1 MIARCK
7 FGFVAVFILLVTA
20 SSLRAESVVLS
31 TDSPPAFNPG
41 TRNQGW
47 WSDTIAQSAGNDNY
61 FAGFLDLGT
70 PNSARGFFT
79 FDLSTVAKQV
89 SAATLRI
96 RLAGSSSPDLVETIG
111 LFDVST
117 DAATLNSKGV
127 VDVSIFEDLGTGAS
141 YGSVD
146 VVIGTPANTI
156 LEFPLN
162 ATALS
167 DINSQLGGYF
177 SVGASLVSLSD
188 RQVDE
193 FVFGS
198 SQGLANTLELELV
211 PEPASLGILLLG
223 IVFCCAQNLRVAQR

>member
-79 FDLSTVAKQV
+79 FDLSTVAKPV
-89 SAATLRI
+89 SAAKLRI

-127 VDVSIFEDLGTGAS
+127 VDVSIFEDLGTGTT
-141 YGSVD
+141 YGSTD
-146 VVIGTPANTI
+146 VMVGIPEDTI

-162 ATALS
+162 AAALA
-167 DINSQLGGYF
+167 DINSQLGSYF

-188 RQVDE
+188 RGVSE
-193 FVFGS
+193 YVFGS
-198 SQGLANTLELELV
+198 SQGFANVLELELV
-211 PEPASLGILLLG
+211 PEPASLGILLAGTFL
-223 IVFCCAQNLRVAQR
+223 CSALRFRTK